1 MTLNERIEA
10 LVRLGEAINTDSEEY
25 KEIRR
30 KAYFHNKWFTEN
42 NIDKA
47 INAIKN
53 DFLNKEKIE
62 NWISNYIIPDNPSR
76 KNTGIIMAGNIPLVG
91 FHDLMTVFI
100 SGHKAL
106 IKLSSKDT
114 ILMEYVINLLYKI
127 NPEIKNLIQIVERLN
142 DIDAIIATGSNNSF
156 RYFEYYF
163 GKYPHIIRKNRN
175 GVAVLTG
182 EEDEHDLDKLS
193 NDILDYFG
201 LGCRNISKIYVP
213 EKYDFTPL
221 MKALDKHQYLK
232 EHNKYM
238 NNYDYNL
245 AISLIN
251 KDKIYQNDI
260 IFLKEDISYL
270 SRIATVHF
278 EEYNNKEEIVT
289 RLKNDDELIQV
300 VATKSGDEMN
310 FEREVSFGTTQSP
323 TLSDYAD
330 GVDTLEFLLSM

>member
-10 LVRLGEAINTDSEEY
+10 LVKLGESINTGSDEY
-25 KEIRR
+25 KKVREN
-30 KAYFHNKWFTEN
+30 AYLHNKWFTEK

-47 INAIKN
+47 TIAIKSE
-53 DFLNKEKIE
+53 FLDKEKIE
-62 NWISNYIIPDNPSR
+62 NWISHYNISDNPAS

-106 IKLSSKDT
+106 VKLSGKDT
-114 ILMEYVINLLYKI
+114 ILMEYVINLLYHI
-127 NPEIKNLIQIVERLN
+127 NPEIKNRIKIAERLN
-142 DIDAIIATGSNNSF
+142 DIDAIIATGSNNSY
-156 RYFEYYF
+156 RYFDYYF

-182 EEDEHDLDKLS
+182 EENDKDLDKLT

-213 EKYDFTPL
+213 ENYDFSPL
-221 MKALDKHQYLK
+221 MKALDNHQYLK

-270 SRIATVHF
+270 SRIASVHF
-278 EEYNNKEEIVT
+278 EEYNNKDELIT
-289 RLKNDDELIQV
+289 RLNNDNELIQV
-300 VATKSGDEMN
+300 VASKNGNEMN
-310 FEREVSFGTTQSP
+310 FEREVPFGMTQSP
-323 TLSDYAD
+323 TLSEYAD
-330 GVDTLEFLLSM
+330 GVDTLEFLLSI

>member
-10 LVRLGEAINTDSEEY
+10 LVKLGESINTGSDEY
-25 KEIRR
+25 IKVREN
-30 KAYFHNKWFTEN
+30 AYLHNKWFTEK

-47 INAIKN
+47 IIAIKSE
-53 DFLNKEKIE
+53 FLDKEKIE
-62 NWISNYIIPDNPSR
+62 NWISHYNIPDNPAN

-91 FHDLMTVFI
+91 FHDLITVFI

-106 IKLSSKDT
+106 VKLSGKDT
-114 ILMEYVINLLYKI
+114 ILMEYVINLLYHIDPK
-127 NPEIKNLIQIVERLN
+127 IKNRVKIAERLN
-142 DIDAIIATGSNNSF
+142 DIDAIIATGSNNSY
-156 RYFEYYF
+156 RYFDYYF

-182 EEDEHDLDKLS
+182 EENDKDLDKLT

-213 EKYDFTPL
+213 ENYDFSPL
-221 MKALDKHQYLK
+221 MKSLDKHQYLK

-270 SRIATVHF
+270 SRIASVHF
-278 EEYNNKEEIVT
+278 EEYNNKDEVVT
-289 RLKNDDELIQV
+289 RLNNDNELIQV
-300 VATKSGDEMN
+300 VASKNGNEMN
-310 FEREVSFGTTQSP
+310 FEREVPFGMTQSP
-323 TLSDYAD
+323 TLSEYAD